1 MSVVVSRN
9 RALRRETRAVIQPDI
24 CCAEKRGKNV
34 SIPKEVRIMILR
46 RRRDGKYFVGG
57 SAKGNT

>member
-9 RALRRETRAVIQPDI
+9 RGLRRKTRAVIQMRFDMLKKGI
-24 CCAEKRGKNV
+24 KNV

-46 RRRDGKYFVGG
+46 RRRGGKYFVGG